1 MPHPVDIH
9 VGAAIRRRRHEI
21 GMTQQRLAGLIGIKF
36 QQVQKYET
44 GANRVSASRLWQIS
58 IALEVPVSYFFENVA
73 EAGLAADEEK
83 PDRTNGASNGES
95 VGS

>member
-9 VGAAIRRRRHEI
+9 VGRVIRRRRREI
-21 GMTQQRLAGLIGIKF
+21 GMTQQGLAEQIGIKF

-58 IALEVPVSYFFENVA
+58 RALDVPVAYFFDGLNNGVA
-73 EAGLAADEEK
+73 ERALTD
-83 PDRTNGASNGES
+83 
-95 VGS
+95 